1 MTLLFRCCFLPVIF
15 YALNYLE
22 VKTRRS
28 RQHLLLPP
36 TMNSY
41 RMMYNR
47 LVLNRYCSW
56 EGRRTQFFLGDRAL
70 TSVCPKPL

>member
-28 RQHLLLPP
+28 RQHLLLPE
-36 TMNSY
+36 S
-41 RMMYNR
+41 
-47 LVLNRYCSW
+47 V
-56 EGRRTQFFLGDRAL
+56 RTNNFIIVVDF
-70 TSVCPKPL
+70 KFK